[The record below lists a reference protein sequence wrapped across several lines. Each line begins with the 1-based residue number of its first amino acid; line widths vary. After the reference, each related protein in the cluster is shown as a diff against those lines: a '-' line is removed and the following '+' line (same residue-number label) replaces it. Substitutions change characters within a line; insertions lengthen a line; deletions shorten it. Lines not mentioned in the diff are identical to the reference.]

1 MAEELLVEIVTPEE
15 MVFSDTV
22 EMVTI
27 PGGDGEFGVLFGHA
41 PILSTVNIGELNIT
55 KGNRKT
61 YYAVGKGYAE
71 VTAKKVTLLL
81 EKVMQARMIDKES
94 ARRELSEA
102 EADLSRMTKEDAGYQ
117 EVFDKLRMAEA
128 KLKAADKA

>member
-27 PGGDGEFGVLFGHA
+27 PGGDGEFGVLYGHA

-81 EKVMQARMIDKES
+81 EKVVQANKIDKER

-102 EADLSRMTKEDAGYQ
+102 EADLSRVSKEDAGYQ
-117 EVFDKLRMAEA
+117 EVSDKLRMAEA

>member
-1 MAEELLVEIVTPEE
+1 MADELLVEIVTPER

-27 PGGDGEFGVLFGHA
+27 PGGDGEFGVLIGHA
-41 PILSTVNIGELNIT
+41 PVLSTVDPGELNIT
-55 KGNRKT
+55 KDGRKT

-81 EKVMQARMIDKES
+81 EKVVKASEIDKET

-102 EADLSRMTKEDAGYQ
+102 EAELSRMTKEDAGYP
-117 EVFDKLRMAEA
+117 EVLEKMKMAEA
-128 KLKAADKA
+128 KLKAAGKA

>member
-27 PGGDGEFGVLFGHA
+27 PGGDGEFGVLIGHA
-41 PILSTVNIGELNIT
+41 PILSTVNAGELNIT

-81 EKVMQARMIDKES
+81 EKVVKASNIDKDA

-102 EADLSRMTKEDAGYQ
+102 EADLSRMTREDAGYS
-117 EVFDKLRMAEA
+117 EVLEKLRMAEA